1 MEPTGGGGSLGVSP
15 VQSAETSTHLEARM
29 RLENKVALISGGARG
44 MGAAE
49 AKLFAQEGAKVV
61 IGDVLDEEGHQ
72 TEATINEVGGECLFV
87 HLDVTD
93 ETSWGK
99 AVEEAVDRFGKL
111 DILVNNAGVGGGR
124 GMVED
129 TTVESWDRIM
139 NINAKGVFLGT
150 KAAIP
155 EMRRAGGGSII
166 NISSVYGLVGSGGS
180 SAYHASKGAV
190 RLLTKSTAI
199 QYAAEGIRANSVHP
213 GIIETPMTEAI
224 MSDAERNQRWIN
236 NTPAGRRGKPED
248 VAYGVLF
255 LASDESSFMTGSE
268 LVIDGGFTAQ

>member
-1 MEPTGGGGSLGVSP
+1 MSLAFSLDFWSVI
-15 VQSAETSTHLEARM
+15 EA
-29 RLENKVALISGGARG
+29 A
-44 MGAAE
+44 
-49 AKLFAQEGAKVV
+49 
-61 IGDVLDEEGHQ
+61 
-72 TEATINEVGGECLFV
+72 INEVGGECLFV

-93 ETSWGK
+93 EDSWVR
-99 AVEEAVDRFGKL
+99 AVAETVSLFGKL
-111 DILVNNAGVGGGR
+111 DIVVNNAGVGGDRGR
-124 GMVED
+124 LES
-129 TTVESWDRIM
+129 TTVEAWDRIM
-139 NINAKGVFLGT
+139 DINAKGVFLGT

-155 EMRRAGGGSII
+155 EMRKAGGGSIV

-199 QYAAEGIRANSVHP
+199 QYASDGIRANSVHP

-224 MSDAERNQRWIN
+224 LADPERSQKWAND
-236 NTPAGRRGKPED
+236 TPLGRRGVPED

-268 LVIDGGFTAQ
+268 LVIDGGFTAH